1 MMEHA
6 LSQGDI
12 VVATLRKPEV
22 LSDLAA
28 RYSAD
33 RLLILKVDVL
43 KQEDIDEAFERTRSA
58 FGRLDV
64 VFVDAGYGVLTEVEG
79 TPDDKAREVFET
91 NFWGATNVGRAA
103 VNFFREVNEPGKRG
117 IILQVSSVTGYHAS
131 PGFGYYTASKHAL
144 EGFSDGL
151 AKELPTPWNMNIC
164 IIEPGTF
171 HINGHKGAVVLPQH
185 ADESFATSAL
195 RQTMEG
201 AVLEGDP
208 EKFTW
213 IVYEVVQGGKIS
225 KGLPMGL
232 DALEMMNLRIENLKA
247 TVDETNLGMVSGF
260 GEN

>member
-1 MMEHA
+1 MTEHA

-33 RLLILKVDVL
+33 RLLLLKVDVL

-64 VFVDAGYGVLTEVEG
+64 VFVDAGYGVLMEVEG

-103 VNFFREVNEPGKRG
+103 VNEPGKRG

-131 PGFGYYTASKHAL
+131 PGFGYYTGSMVGNL
-144 EGFSDGL
+144 DRWMGFSDGPR
-151 AKELPTPWNMNIC
+151 ERIC
-164 IIEPGTF
+164 VIEPGAF

-185 ADESFATSAL
+185 ADGSFATSAL

-247 TVDETNLGMVSGF
+247 TGWSVGLGRTDGGSDTDETRSTSSI
-260 GEN
+260 